1 MPPEQMSLENV
12 LNEKPAP
19 REPAKEAPAE
29 SVAEAPAAEPKVERV
44 QSTEQK
50 WADKEQE
57 AQGRVRDPATGQY
70 VAKAEAKPETKAE
83 AKEPAKEEAKPAQP
97 PQQEYTEKEKAFLRG
112 MQEERS
118 KRQALEQR
126 LAAME
131 AGKTQ
136 PAAPAEPAKTFWDDP
151 DGAFT
156 KHKQELEQ
164 LTINTRLGTAEMI
177 ARSRHQDFDEKVAVF
192 RDFLAQAPGPQQA
205 ALASQWLAAHD
216 PAEYAYS
223 FGKNHQE
230 LQQVGNLDA
239 LRAKIEKETEA
250 KVRAKVESE
259 VKERSEALAK
269 ERAALPGSLSD
280 ARSSGGLRPA
290 WGGIPTMDDILKG

>member
-1 MPPEQMSLENV
+1 MDDV

-19 REPAKEAPAE
+19 REQAKEAPAE
-29 SVAEAPAAEPKVERV
+29 SVTEAPTIEEPKVERV

-50 WADKEQE
+50 WQDKEQE

-70 VAKAEAKPETKAE
+70 VAKPEAKPEAKVE
-83 AKEPAKEEAKPAQP
+83 AKKEPPKEEVRPAQP
-97 PQQEYTEKEKAFLRG
+97 EYTDREKAFLRG
-112 MQEERS
+112 MQEERG
-118 KRQALEQR
+118 KRQEYERR
-126 LAAME
+126 LATLE

-136 PAAPAEPAKTFWDDP
+136 PGAPTDPVKTFWDDP
-151 DGAFT
+151 DGAFS

-177 ARSRHQDFDEKVAVF
+177 ARSRHPDFDERIAVF

-205 ALASQWLAAHD
+205 ALASQWLAAPD

-250 KVRAKVESE
+250 KVRVKMEAEL
-259 VKERSEALAK
+259 KERSEALAK
-269 ERAALPGSLSD
+269 EREALPGSLSD

-290 WGGIPTMDDILKG
+290 WGGIPTLDDILK